1 MTDMPSQSCGTEGSQ
16 SDDQQFAEQVLNVER
31 DAIARLNLGDPFHAA
46 VKLVLDKTTGW
57 KDGVRTG
64 AAGGGSFVISG
75 MGKSG
80 LIAQKLSAT
89 FASTGTASH
98 FLHPSEAMHGDLGKV
113 RQGDVVMILSY
124 GGNTEEVVSLASLL
138 RQDDVPVIAMV
149 GTDDC
154 ELARLADIV
163 LEVGDI
169 EEACPLNLAPTAS
182 TTAMLALGD
191 ALALTVSRRRDF
203 GVDDFKR
210 VHPGGGLGRQLMPV
224 VKAMRF
230 TVGENLPLVNQSA
243 TVREAFEEADAFAAK
258 RKIRRTGAILVIA
271 DTGELVGIFTDA
283 DFRRLAMKG
292 ANQAL
297 DTPINIVMTQDPRKL
312 TNQSIVRDAVHL
324 VRELRIDEIPVVDS
338 NNKPLGLIDVQ
349 DLIALKVIEG

>member
-1 MTDMPSQSCGTEGSQ
+1 MTEMPKETCDGVGNKSN
-16 SDDQQFAEQVLNVER
+16 DQRFAEEVLRVER
-31 DAIARLNLGDPFHAA
+31 ETIGRLVLGDAFHAA
-46 VKLVLDKTTGW
+46 VKLVLEKTGGW
-57 KDGVRTG
+57 MSGVGG
-64 AAGGGSFVISG
+64 ASNGGSLVISG

-80 LIAQKLSAT
+80 LIGQKLSAT

-113 RQGDVVMILSY
+113 QRGDVVMILSY

-154 ELARLADIV
+154 ELARLSEVV

-169 EEACPLNLAPTAS
+169 TEACPLNLAPTAS

-224 VKAMRF
+224 VQAMRF
-230 TVGENLPLVNQSA
+230 KVGENLPLVNEAAS
-243 TVREAFEEADAFAAK
+243 VREAFEEADAFAAK
-258 RKIRRTGAILVIA
+258 RKIRRTGAILVVNDI
-271 DTGELVGIFTDA
+271 GELAGIFTDA

-297 DTPINIVMTQDPRKL
+297 GTMIKDAMTKEPRKL
-312 TNQSIVRDAVHL
+312 GSDSIVRDAVHL
-324 VRELRIDEIPVVDS
+324 VRELRIDEIPVVDGA
-338 NNKPLGLIDVQ
+338 NRPVGLVDVQ